1 MDYII
6 LSYRLTRQDK
16 WCHSSEVA
24 DIASTLRHLHGTTEG
39 WCNDHRIYLLH
50 HVDSSRT
57 LHKIQRILSSSL
69 DHMDLKKKHQMF
81 AVSTNELIGFGV
93 SLQ

>member
-39 WCNDHRIYLLH
+39 RCNDHRIYLLR

-69 DHMDLKKKHQMF
+69 DHMDLKKSNKQML
-81 AVSTNELIGFGV
+81 AVSTNEILV
-93 SLQ
+93 LA

>member
-39 WCNDHRIYLLH
+39 RCNDHRIYLLH

-69 DHMDLKKKHQMF
+69 DHMDLKKKPN
-81 AVSTNELIGFGV
+81 VRGV
-93 SLQ
+93 DK